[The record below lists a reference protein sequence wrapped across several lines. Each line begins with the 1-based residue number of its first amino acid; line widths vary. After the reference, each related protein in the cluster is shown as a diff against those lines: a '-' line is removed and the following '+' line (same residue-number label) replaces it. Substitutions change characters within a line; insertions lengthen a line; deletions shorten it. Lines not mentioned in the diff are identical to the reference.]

1 MLRKFGIGLVAATFA
16 LSASPL
22 GAESRTFLIT
32 ARVPV
37 ICQVQFRPAGAI
49 PLDNTAVPLGEM
61 REYCNAPGGYELV
74 VNYAPGTMQGAV
86 IVAGEDQVVL
96 NGSGQA
102 VLTRSTRPRN
112 RARLLSAMPGAQG
125 FDTDRLD
132 LRLQPMGSI
141 T

>member
-1 MLRKFGIGLVAATFA
+1 MLRKIGLATAAAAFT
-16 LSASPL
+16 LSSAPL
-22 GAESRTFLIT
+22 GAESRSFLIR

-37 ICQVQFRPAGAI
+37 VCQVQFRPIGATPI
-49 PLDNTAVPLGEM
+49 DGTTIPLGEIS
-61 REYCNAPGGYELV
+61 EFCNAPGGYELV

-102 VLTRSTRPRN
+102 ILTRSPRPRN
-112 RARLLSAMPGAQG
+112 RARLLSAMPGQQG

-132 LRLQPMGSI
+132 LRVQPMGSLS
-141 T
+141 

>member
-1 MLRKFGIGLVAATFA
+1 MLRKIGLATAAAACT
-16 LSASPL
+16 LSATPL
-22 GAESRTFLIT
+22 GAESRSFLIR

-37 ICQVQFRPAGAI
+37 VCQVQFRPTGATPI
-49 PLDNTAVPLGEM
+49 ANTVVPLGEIS
-61 REYCNAPGGYELV
+61 EFCNAPGGYELV
-74 VNYAPGTMQGAV
+74 VNYTPGTMHGAV

-102 VLTRSTRPRN
+102 VLTRSPRPRN
-112 RARLLSAMPGAQG
+112 RARLLSAMPGRQG